1 MIIGRLRSLNFEWPT
16 PLAGSSSTFY
26 AAKCP
31 SLDGEISPVGRAPE
45 LSAGYSPAR
54 SASFRCR
61 EETFACRD
69 KRRHCSWAFSRP
81 PVDLSPGV
89 PHPLIR
95 GIWSRSDCASMLVGT
110 HAPRIEECSPQY
122 SPSEVFDADPR
133 VVFFSIG
140 IVHSRDAHGELFRSQ
155 IH

>member
-1 MIIGRLRSLNFEWPT
+1 MFRRLHLARQNVVMIIGRLRSLNFEWPT

-61 EETFACRD
+61 KKLLHAETRGATVPGLSADRLLICR
-69 KRRHCSWAFSRP
+69 RVYPTHLFEASGPGASAP
-81 PVDLSPGV
+81 P
-89 PHPLIR
+89 
-95 GIWSRSDCASMLVGT
+95 
-110 HAPRIEECSPQY
+110 
-122 SPSEVFDADPR
+122 
-133 VVFFSIG
+133 
-140 IVHSRDAHGELFRSQ
+140 
-155 IH
+155 